1 MLQEGSTDRDELHAA
16 QLENAHL
23 EETIHVL
30 REELEKA
37 QIRHDTDLQ
46 ELLRLKEDE
55 LQQLRA
61 TIEALREELERTRL
75 NDDAEKSA
83 LEGRLRDEIAQL
95 QAAIRAMRER
105 LAEHEK

>member
-1 MLQEGSTDRDELHAA
+1 MLQEGSTDRDELHVV

-23 EETIHVL
+23 KETIGLL

-46 ELLRLKEDE
+46 ELRRLKEDE
-55 LQQLRA
+55 MQQLRA
-61 TIEALREELERTRL
+61 TIEALREALERTRVSA
-75 NDDAEKSA
+75 DAEKSA
-83 LEGRLRDEIAQL
+83 LEGRLRDENAQL

-105 LAEHEK
+105 LAQHEK